1 MNIIMNQGYEPLAL
15 FSKNIIPC
23 LLFICIRVFLCFYLQ
38 ESVFPYGPRIER
50 VFFLLSCHRAPTWPS
65 LPPGTTQC
73 ATGRAFLIPHSVP
86 AASCRYLFCL
96 KTYTANN
103 CGLRVLLCENCRGS
117 RQEYVLSASYCYG
130 IRIVFFLVPLS
141 RQSLL
146 FPVSQPPL
154 PTFYPCRL
162 QLGQTALC

>member
-1 MNIIMNQGYEPLAL
+1 MNIIMNQRYEPLAL

-38 ESVFPYGPRIER
+38 KSMFPYGPRIER

-73 ATGRAFLIPHSVP
+73 GTGRAFLIPHSVP
-86 AASCRYLFCL
+86 AASCRCLFCL

-103 CGLRVLLCENCRGS
+103 CRETGWE
-117 RQEYVLSASYCYG
+117 SYFV
-130 IRIVFFLVPLS
+130 RIAEVPGRS
-141 RQSLL
+141 MSC
-146 FPVSQPPL
+146 L
-154 PTFYPCRL
+154 PHTVM
-162 QLGQTALC
+162 G